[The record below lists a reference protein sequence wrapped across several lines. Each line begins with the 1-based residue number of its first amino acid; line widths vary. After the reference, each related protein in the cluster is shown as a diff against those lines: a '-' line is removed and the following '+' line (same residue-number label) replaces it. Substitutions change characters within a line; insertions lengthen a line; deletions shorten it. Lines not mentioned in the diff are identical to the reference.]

1 MQFEKDDVEYLLLK
15 LYNGVWIMVH
25 NSPGKITATSLGLI
39 AGAMSANWPLPSF
52 PMDAP
57 LSGEGQRSLS
67 GIHIL
72 TDGKPFKNEYAR
84 VGRNELCPCGSLPR
98 KKFKKCCE
106 DKFVLWDGDEGH
118 PRFYNYS
125 LGFVDISIAF
135 IFNEGG
141 THSNRP
147 PEQKNKFVPL
157 WYARK
162 ELTNKRS
169 KEDEQA

>member
-1 MQFEKDDVEYLLLK
+1 
-15 LYNGVWIMVH
+15 MVH
-25 NSPGKITATSLGLI
+25 NSPGSIGSITATTLALS
-39 AGAMSANWPLPSF
+39 GAMMSAEWPMANI
-52 PMDAP
+52 PMMAP
-57 LSGEGQRSLS
+57 APGKGQRSLR

-84 VGRNELCPCGSLPR
+84 VGRNELCPCNTLPH